1 MNIVEEA
8 IQLIKLERS
17 VDEIEAA
24 GNDPLLNEEV
34 TRELDQIEKEGQ
46 SKAAASHAHRYAK
59 KFQDFLYGEGVKRR
73 IEDCND
79 VIDVSRLFQ
88 HNR

>member
-8 IQLIKLERS
+8 IQLIRLERS

-34 TRELDQIEKEGQ
+34 TRALDQIEKLR
-46 SKAAASHAHRYAK
+46 S
-59 KFQDFLYGEGVKRR
+59 
-73 IEDCND
+73 I
-79 VIDVSRLFQ
+79 
-88 HNR
+88 